1 MRAEEKRETFLRR
14 NPNKRITKCI
24 SKIEYS
30 TTLLGIYFLVVIL
43 KMCYNYKNIK
53 SAAFPSQM
61 HDFDLQGGASFGM

>member
-1 MRAEEKRETFLRR
+1 MRAEEKRKTFLRR

-43 KMCYNYKNIK
+43 KNLVIPQVE
-53 SAAFPSQM
+53 FWSQKR
-61 HDFDLQGGASFGM
+61 HFD